1 MCDCAH
7 TIEHLYIRWTIS
19 FFSLTHPTKLSH
31 FFMLNIKVFA
41 LVRLHRIVFVPQVE
55 LWRVEARKSS
65 FAKSCHT
72 IGILPPY
79 AFNATLTHYPLL
91 PTLTMPFPL
100 SDRQTDK
107 IRESL
112 FKREEAKVWVV
123 KKLSTLSLSLIN
135 ASRNIPIS
143 HTHFRH
149 LSLPSSL
156 SLSLFLTHKHLLS
169 LTSIFNFPLSNAYS
183 LSHTLSLS
191 VSHFQLANALKGMR

>member
-123 KKLSTLSLSLIN
+123 KKLSHSPLSLTL
-135 ASRNIPIS
+135 A
-143 HTHFRH
+143 
-149 LSLPSSL
+149 SL
-156 SLSLFLTHKHLLS
+156 SLSFSSLTFEAYFLLS
-169 LTSIFNFPLSNAYS
+169 FLSNAY
-183 LSHTLSLS
+183 T
-191 VSHFQLANALKGMR
+191 HFLGRWNKKGGWDRRLFCRCRAFTKVWIWK

>member
-112 FKREEAKVWVV
+112 FKKEEAKVWVV
-123 KKLSTLSLSLIN
+123 KKLSTLDSLSLSYKRI
-135 ASRNIPIS
+135 SKYPYLS
-143 HTHFRH
+143 HT
-149 LSLPSSL
+149 LPSSL
-156 SLSLFLTHKHLLS
+156 SLSFSHTNIYSHSLAYLTFLFRM
-169 LTSIFNFPLSNAYS
+169 
-183 LSHTLSLS
+183 HTLSLTHS
-191 VSHFQLANALKGMR
+191 LSRSRIFNWQTR

>member
-123 KKLSTLSLSLIN
+123 KKLSTLD
-135 ASRNIPIS
+135 
-143 HTHFRH
+143 
-149 LSLPSSL
+149 SL
-156 SLSLFLTHKHLLS
+156 SLSYKRIS
-169 LTSIFNFPLSNAYS
+169 KYPY
-183 LSHTLSLS
+183 LSHTLSHTNIYSHSLAYLTFLFRMHTLS
-191 VSHFQLANALKGMR
+191 LTHSLSRSRIFNWQTR